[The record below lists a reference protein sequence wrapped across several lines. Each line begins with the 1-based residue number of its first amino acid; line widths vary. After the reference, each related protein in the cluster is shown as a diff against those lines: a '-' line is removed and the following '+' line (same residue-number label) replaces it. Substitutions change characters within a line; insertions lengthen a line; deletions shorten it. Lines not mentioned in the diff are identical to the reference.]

1 MSDATITGLTSAAVA
16 TGGTVTGAY
25 PAGTTRGDFVLG
37 ARHRLNVIGKSFAA
51 PEAITVAL
59 GASLVTVTY
68 NGATTIPAF
77 SRFTIELDRNG
88 LVNPL
93 TTNQAGTDK
102 FIVPG
107 LPTAIYPLSEFG
119 LSLGSPST
127 LSTTAVVATTAV
139 AAAGLVAITTGTKY
153 AAGTTNVPL
162 GAPTGRAIQ
171 VVSSNAGDTTQT
183 ITVRGKDMYGQF
195 MSQTFALN
203 GTTPVIGTKAFL
215 SITSVTSSAAL
226 AGNLSV
232 GDTDVLG
239 LPCWLGNATFI
250 WRETQDGAVA
260 TAGTIVAGLGQTLAT
275 AANGDVRGTYKPN
288 AATDGSKACILFAM
302 IPQPSFYGQAQFYA

>member
-107 LPTAIYPLSEFG
+107 LPTIASAAFSARHG
-119 LSLGSPST
+119 CALSL
-127 LSTTAVVATTAV
+127 
-139 AAAGLVAITTGTKY
+139 TTGVYCWGDNDRGQIGNGQT
-153 AAGTTNVPL
+153 
-162 GAPTGRAIQ
+162 
-171 VVSSNAGDTTQT
+171 SSRT
-183 ITVRGKDMYGQF
+183 
-195 MSQTFALN
+195 L
-203 GTTPVIGTKAFL
+203 PVI
-215 SITSVTSSAAL
+215 AL
-226 AGNLSV
+226 
-232 GDTDVLG
+232 
-239 LPCWLGNATFI
+239 P
-250 WRETQDGAVA
+250 
-260 TAGTIVAGLGQTLAT
+260 
-275 AANGDVRGTYKPN
+275 
-288 AATDGSKACILFAM
+288 
-302 IPQPSFYGQAQFYA
+302 